1 MQEGTGSSQI
11 AYECF
16 PFTAVP
22 QTDLKHFNLESSLG
36 SAWLNGKSTPTGLD
50 ASPELGSDGYS
61 PQCPC
66 QAGWLAARCIEQ
78 HRMRNEP
85 LCT

>member
-22 QTDLKHFNLESSLG
+22 QTDLKHFKLESSLG
-36 SAWLNGKSTPTGLD
+36 SAWLTGKSTPTGLD
-50 ASPELGSDGYS
+50 AFPEAHSHG
-61 PQCPC
+61 
-66 QAGWLAARCIEQ
+66 
-78 HRMRNEP
+78 
-85 LCT
+85 